1 MLLRALALSL
11 IIHFLVLLGVRSV
24 FPQFLP
30 EPNNGL
36 GALSALLAARPIDN
50 RVSPSNRAA
59 LAMPLPT
66 KLPESVGRRVAPK
79 MLNTVPDFPQFS
91 RSTVASDRPAETVA
105 IPPILATQN
114 KGAASGRPDDL
125 SEVKSAEV
133 KNAEVKN
140 AEVKNAEVKNAEG
153 IGEYRLG
160 LAREARRFKR
170 YPTVARENAWTG
182 VVVLM
187 IQGAASSAVPTVSI
201 DQSSGHAVLDAQ
213 ALEMLE
219 KATRLAPLPDSL
231 MGKRFAISLPI
242 HYRLDD

>member
-1 MLLRALALSL
+1 MLHRALALSL
-11 IIHFLVLLGVRSV
+11 VIHFLVLLGVRSV
-24 FPQFLP
+24 FPPFLP
-30 EPNNGL
+30 EPNNGV
-36 GALSALLAARPIDN
+36 GALSALLAARPIEK
-50 RVSPSNRAA
+50 RMPQSNQAA
-59 LAMPLPT
+59 VAMPPPT
-66 KLPESVGRRVAPK
+66 KLPESVGRRVSPQTQ
-79 MLNTVPDFPQFS
+79 NTVPDFPSFS
-91 RSTVASDRPAETVA
+91 RSTVASDRPAETVTVQ
-105 IPPILATQN
+105 PILATQN
-114 KGAASGRPDDL
+114 KNAVLGRPDDL
-125 SEVKSAEV
+125 S
-133 KNAEVKN
+133 
-140 AEVKNAEVKNAEG
+140 EVKNAEVKNAEG
-153 IGEYRLG
+153 LGEYRLG

>member
-11 IIHFLVLLGVRSV
+11 VIHFLVLLGVRSV

-36 GALSALLAARPIDN
+36 GALSALLTARPIDN
-50 RVSPSNRAA
+50 PVSQSNRAA
-59 LAMPLPT
+59 AAMPPPT

-79 MLNTVPDFPQFS
+79 TLNTVADFPQYS
-91 RSTVASDRPAETVA
+91 RSTVASDRPTETET
-105 IPPILATQN
+105 IPPILGTQN
-114 KGAASGRPDDL
+114 KNVAPGRPDDL
-125 SEVKSAEV
+125 SEAKSV
-133 KNAEVKN
+133 
-140 AEVKNAEVKNAEG
+140 EVKNAEVKNAEG
-153 IGEYRLG
+153 LGEYRLG

-170 YPTVARENAWTG
+170 YPTVARENAWAG

-187 IQGAASSAVPTVSI
+187 IQGAASSAVPIVSI

-231 MGKRFAISLPI
+231 LGKRFAISLPI

>member
-11 IIHFLVLLGVRSV
+11 VIHFLVLLGVRSV
-24 FPQFLP
+24 FPPFLP
-30 EPNNGL
+30 EPNNGV
-36 GALSALLAARPIDN
+36 GALSALLAARPIEK
-50 RVSPSNRAA
+50 RMPQSNQAA
-59 LAMPLPT
+59 VAMPPPT
-66 KLPESVGRRVAPK
+66 KLPESVGRRVSPQTQ
-79 MLNTVPDFPQFS
+79 NTVPDFPSFS
-91 RSTVASDRPAETVA
+91 RSTVASDRPAETVTVQ
-105 IPPILATQN
+105 PILATQN
-114 KGAASGRPDDL
+114 KNAVLGRPDDL
-125 SEVKSAEV
+125 S
-133 KNAEVKN
+133 
-140 AEVKNAEVKNAEG
+140 EVKNAEVKNAEG
-153 IGEYRLG
+153 LGEYRLG

-170 YPTVARENAWTG
+170 YPSVARENAWTG

-219 KATRLAPLPDSL
+219 KATRLAPLPVSL

>member
-11 IIHFLVLLGVRSV
+11 VIHFFVLLGVRSV
-24 FPQFLP
+24 FPPFLP
-30 EPNNGL
+30 EPNNGV
-36 GALSALLAARPIDN
+36 GALSALLAPRPIDK
-50 RVSPSNRAA
+50 RMSPSSRATV
-59 LAMPLPT
+59 AMPQPT

-79 MLNTVPDFPQFS
+79 TLNTLADFPQFS
-91 RSTVASDRPAETVA
+91 RSTVASDRPTETVT
-105 IPPILATQN
+105 IPPILGTQN
-114 KGAASGRPDDL
+114 KNVASGRPDDL
-125 SEVKSAEV
+125 SEVKSVEV
-133 KNAEVKN
+133 KNAKVE
-140 AEVKNAEVKNAEG
+140 NAEG
-153 IGEYRLG
+153 LGEYRLG

-187 IQGAASSAVPTVSI
+187 IQGAASSATPIVSI

-219 KATRLAPLPDSL
+219 KAARLAPLPDSL

>member
-11 IIHFLVLLGVRSV
+11 VIHFLVLLGVRSV
-24 FPQFLP
+24 FPPFLP
-30 EPNNGL
+30 EPNNGV
-36 GALSALLAARPIDN
+36 GALSALLAARPIDK
-50 RVSPSNRAA
+50 RMPQSNRAA
-59 LAMPLPT
+59 VAMPPPT

-79 MLNTVPDFPQFS
+79 TLNTVPDFPQFS
-91 RSTVASDRPAETVA
+91 RSTVASDRPAETVT

-114 KGAASGRPDDL
+114 KNAASGRPDDL
-125 SEVKSAEV
+125 SEVK
-133 KNAEVKN
+133 
-140 AEVKNAEVKNAEG
+140 NAEVKNAEG
-153 IGEYRLG
+153 LGEYRLG

-170 YPTVARENAWTG
+170 YPSVARENAWTG

-187 IQGAASSAVPTVSI
+187 IQGAASSAVPIVSI

>member
-24 FPQFLP
+24 FPPFLP
-30 EPNNGL
+30 EPNNGV

-140 AEVKNAEVKNAEG
+140 AEG
-153 IGEYRLG
+153 LGEYRLG

-170 YPTVARENAWTG
+170 YPSVARENAWTG

-187 IQGAASSAVPTVSI
+187 IQGAASSAVPMVSI

-213 ALEMLE
+213 ALEMVE
-219 KATRLAPLPDSL
+219 KATRLAPLPVSL

>member
-30 EPNNGL
+30 EPNNGV

-125 SEVKSAEV
+125 SEVKS
-133 KNAEVKN
+133 

>member
-11 IIHFLVLLGVRSV
+11 AIHFLVLLGVRSV
-24 FPQFLP
+24 FPPFLP
-30 EPNNGL
+30 EPNNGM
-36 GALSALLAARPIDN
+36 GALSALLAARPIDK
-50 RVSPSNRAA
+50 RMPQSNRAA
-59 LAMPLPT
+59 VAMPLPT

-79 MLNTVPDFPQFS
+79 TLNTVPGFSQFS
-91 RSTVASDRPAETVA
+91 RSTVVNDRPAETET

-114 KGAASGRPDDL
+114 KIAASGRPDDL
-125 SEVKSAEV
+125 SEVK
-133 KNAEVKN
+133 NAEVKN
-140 AEVKNAEVKNAEG
+140 PEVKNAEG

-187 IQGAASSAVPTVSI
+187 IQGAASSAVPIVSI

-219 KATRLAPLPDSL
+219 KATRLATLPDSL
-231 MGKRFAISLPI
+231 KGKRFAISLPI

>member
-1 MLLRALALSL
+1 M

-24 FPQFLP
+24 FPPFLP
-30 EPNNGL
+30 EPNNGV
-36 GALSALLAARPIDN
+36 GALSALLAARPIDK
-50 RVSPSNRAA
+50 RVSPSNRATV
-59 LAMPLPT
+59 AMPLPT

-79 MLNTVPDFPQFS
+79 MQNTVPDFPSFS
-91 RSTVASDRPAETVA
+91 RSTVASDRPAETVTVQ
-105 IPPILATQN
+105 PILATQN
-114 KGAASGRPDDL
+114 KNAASGRPDDL

-140 AEVKNAEVKNAEG
+140 AEG
-153 IGEYRLG
+153 LGEYRLG

-187 IQGAASSAVPTVSI
+187 IQGAASSAVPMVSI

-219 KATRLAPLPDSL
+219 KATRLAPLPVSL

>member
-11 IIHFLVLLGVRSV
+11 VIHFFVLLGVRSV
-24 FPQFLP
+24 FPPFLP
-30 EPNNGL
+30 EANNGA
-36 GALSALLAARPIDN
+36 GALSALLAAGPIDK
-50 RVSPSNRAA
+50 RMSQSNRAA
-59 LAMPLPT
+59 VAMPPPT

-79 MLNTVPDFPQFS
+79 TLNAVADFPQFS
-91 RSTVASDRPAETVA
+91 RSTVASDRPAETVTT
-105 IPPILATQN
+105 PPILGIQN
-114 KGAASGRPDDL
+114 KNAVSGRQADL
-125 SEVKSAEV
+125 SEIKSTEI
-133 KNAEVKN
+133 
-140 AEVKNAEVKNAEG
+140 KNAEG

-170 YPTVARENAWTG
+170 YPSVARENAWTG

-187 IQGAASSAVPTVSI
+187 IQGAASSATPIVSI

-219 KATRLAPLPDSL
+219 KAARLAPLPDSL

>member
-24 FPQFLP
+24 FPPFLP
-30 EPNNGL
+30 EPNNGV
-36 GALSALLAARPIDN
+36 GALSALLAARPIEK
-50 RVSPSNRAA
+50 RMPQSNQAA
-59 LAMPLPT
+59 VAMPLPT

-140 AEVKNAEVKNAEG
+140 AEG

-187 IQGAASSAVPTVSI
+187 IQGAASSAVPMVSI

-213 ALEMLE
+213 ALEMVE
-219 KATRLAPLPDSL
+219 KATRLAPLPVSL

>member
-11 IIHFLVLLGVRSV
+11 VIHFLVLLGVRSV
-24 FPQFLP
+24 FPPFLP
-30 EPNNGL
+30 EPNNGV
-36 GALSALLAARPIDN
+36 GALSALLAPRPIDK
-50 RVSPSNRAA
+50 RMSPSSRATV
-59 LAMPLPT
+59 AMPQPT

-140 AEVKNAEVKNAEG
+140 AEVKNAEG

-187 IQGAASSAVPTVSI
+187 IQGAASSAVPMVSI

>member
-1 MLLRALALSL
+1 MLHRALALSL
-11 IIHFLVLLGVRSV
+11 VIHFLVLLGVRSV
-24 FPQFLP
+24 FPPFLP
-30 EPNNGL
+30 EPNNGV

-153 IGEYRLG
+153 IG
-160 LAREARRFKR
+160 

-187 IQGAASSAVPTVSI
+187 IQGAASSATPIVSI

-219 KATRLAPLPDSL
+219 KATRLAPLPVSL

>member
-1 MLLRALALSL
+1 MLHRALALSL
-11 IIHFLVLLGVRSV
+11 VIHFLVLLGVRSV
-24 FPQFLP
+24 FPPFLP
-30 EPNNGL
+30 EPNNGV
-36 GALSALLAARPIDN
+36 GALSASLAARPIEK
-50 RVSPSNRAA
+50 RMPQSNQAA
-59 LAMPLPT
+59 VAMPPPT
-66 KLPESVGRRVAPK
+66 KLPESVGRRVSPQTQ
-79 MLNTVPDFPQFS
+79 NTVPDFPSFS
-91 RSTVASDRPAETVA
+91 RSTVASDRPAETVTVQ
-105 IPPILATQN
+105 PILATQN
-114 KGAASGRPDDL
+114 KNAVLGRPDDL
-125 SEVKSAEV
+125 S
-133 KNAEVKN
+133 
-140 AEVKNAEVKNAEG
+140 EVKNAEVKNAEG
-153 IGEYRLG
+153 LGEYRLG

-187 IQGAASSAVPTVSI
+187 IQGAASSAVPMVSI

>member
-11 IIHFLVLLGVRSV
+11 VIHFFVLLGVRSV
-24 FPQFLP
+24 FLPFLP
-30 EPNNGL
+30 EPNNGV
-36 GALSALLAARPIDN
+36 GALSALLAARPIDK
-50 RVSPSNRAA
+50 RMSQSNRAA

-66 KLPESVGRRVAPK
+66 KLPESVGRRVAHK
-79 MLNTVPDFPQFS
+79 TLNSVADFPQFS
-91 RSTVASDRPAETVA
+91 RSTVASDRPTETVT
-105 IPPILATQN
+105 IPPILGTQN
-114 KGAASGRPDDL
+114 KNVASGRPDDL
-125 SEVKSAEV
+125 SEVKSVEV
-133 KNAEVKN
+133 KNAKVE
-140 AEVKNAEVKNAEG
+140 NAEG
-153 IGEYRLG
+153 LGEYRLG

-187 IQGAASSAVPTVSI
+187 IQGAASSATPIVSI

-219 KATRLAPLPDSL
+219 KATRLAPLPVSL

>member
-1 MLLRALALSL
+1 MLHRALALSL
-11 IIHFLVLLGVRSV
+11 VIHFLVLLGVRSV
-24 FPQFLP
+24 FPPFLP
-30 EPNNGL
+30 EPNNGV
-36 GALSALLAARPIDN
+36 GALSASLAARPIEK
-50 RVSPSNRAA
+50 RMPQSNQAA
-59 LAMPLPT
+59 VAMPPPT
-66 KLPESVGRRVAPK
+66 KLPESVGRRVSPQTQ
-79 MLNTVPDFPQFS
+79 NTVPDFPSFS
-91 RSTVASDRPAETVA
+91 RSTVASDRPAETVTVQ
-105 IPPILATQN
+105 PILATQN
-114 KGAASGRPDDL
+114 KSAVLGRPDDL
-125 SEVKSAEV
+125 SEVKT
-133 KNAEVKN
+133 
-140 AEVKNAEVKNAEG
+140 AEVKNAEG
-153 IGEYRLG
+153 LGEYRLG

>member
-11 IIHFLVLLGVRSV
+11 VIHFFVLLGVRSV
-24 FPQFLP
+24 FPPFLP
-30 EPNNGL
+30 EANNGAGAL
-36 GALSALLAARPIDN
+36 SALSALLAARPIDN

-125 SEVKSAEV
+125 SEVKS
-133 KNAEVKN
+133 AEVKN

>member
-1 MLLRALALSL
+1 MLLRALVLSL
-11 IIHFLVLLGVRSV
+11 VIHFLVLLGVRSV
-24 FPQFLP
+24 FLPFLP
-30 EPNNGL
+30 EPNNGV

-140 AEVKNAEVKNAEG
+140 AEG
-153 IGEYRLG
+153 LGEYRLG

>member
-140 AEVKNAEVKNAEG
+140 AEG
-153 IGEYRLG
+153 LGEYRLG

>member
-1 MLLRALALSL
+1 MLHRALALSL
-11 IIHFLVLLGVRSV
+11 VIHFLVLLEVRSV
-24 FPQFLP
+24 FPPFLP
-30 EPNNGL
+30 EPNNGV
-36 GALSALLAARPIDN
+36 GALSASLAARPIEK
-50 RVSPSNRAA
+50 RMPQSNQAA
-59 LAMPLPT
+59 VAMPPPT
-66 KLPESVGRRVAPK
+66 KLPESVGRRVSPQTQ
-79 MLNTVPDFPQFS
+79 NTVPDFPSFS
-91 RSTVASDRPAETVA
+91 RSTVASDRPAETVTVQ
-105 IPPILATQN
+105 PILATQN
-114 KGAASGRPDDL
+114 KNAVLGRPDDL
-125 SEVKSAEV
+125 S
-133 KNAEVKN
+133 
-140 AEVKNAEVKNAEG
+140 EVKNAEVKNAEG
-153 IGEYRLG
+153 LGEYRLG

-219 KATRLAPLPDSL
+219 KATRLAPLPVSL

>member
-1 MLLRALALSL
+1 MLHRALALSL
-11 IIHFLVLLGVRSV
+11 VIHFLVLLGVRSV
-24 FPQFLP
+24 FPPFLP
-30 EPNNGL
+30 EPNNGV
-36 GALSALLAARPIDN
+36 GALSASLAARPIEK
-50 RVSPSNRAA
+50 RMPQSNQAA
-59 LAMPLPT
+59 VAMPPPT
-66 KLPESVGRRVAPK
+66 KLPESVGRRVSPQTQ
-79 MLNTVPDFPQFS
+79 NTVPDFPSFS
-91 RSTVASDRPAETVA
+91 RSTVASDRPAETVTVQ
-105 IPPILATQN
+105 PILATQN
-114 KGAASGRPDDL
+114 KNAVLGRPDDL
-125 SEVKSAEV
+125 S
-133 KNAEVKN
+133 
-140 AEVKNAEVKNAEG
+140 EVKNAEVKNAEG
-153 IGEYRLG
+153 LGEYRLG

>member
-1 MLLRALALSL
+1 MLHRALALSL
-11 IIHFLVLLGVRSV
+11 VIHFLVLLGVRSV
-24 FPQFLP
+24 FPPFLP
-30 EPNNGL
+30 EPNNGV
-36 GALSALLAARPIDN
+36 GALSALLAARPIEK
-50 RVSPSNRAA
+50 RMPQSNQAA
-59 LAMPLPT
+59 VAMPPPT
-66 KLPESVGRRVAPK
+66 KLPESVGRRVSPQTQ
-79 MLNTVPDFPQFS
+79 NTVPDFPSFS

-140 AEVKNAEVKNAEG
+140 AEG

-170 YPTVARENAWTG
+170 YPSVARENAWTG

-213 ALEMLE
+213 ALEMVE